1 MRRTRGLSLAGVA
14 ALAAMSAGQAAVA
27 EPTPTPLPA
36 DRLAVRVTVDSVSPH
51 ILRPGLPIELTGRV
65 VNDGDQPLI
74 GVHVRPRLGSRPVDT
89 RSGLAQTLADD
100 GPLSGYLADLDLE
113 GDLPAHTSLPW
124 RATIPADTVG
134 RNASGLTVYVVGAE
148 VRARLG
154 EGGER
159 ATLARTRVPLPFV
172 PAAARFRP
180 TQLAVLWPLVQ
191 TPARGPSATY
201 LDDSLARSL
210 SGSGRLGRLLTLGAT
225 PRRDPVGPPGSPA
238 PTSRPLPLTWVADPA
253 LLQGAADLADGYR
266 YLDGGRSERGT
277 GTDAAQAWLRAAG
290 PVLRSARA
298 EGRLLTLPY
307 ADPDIEA
314 LNRVGLGSDV
324 GIAAR
329 RGAEQVSASV
339 DVPAADAVVWP
350 PAGLLSPAGLDLLA
364 TSKVSAVLL
373 RGEAAPVQ
381 SPLNYTPSARTSLPS
396 SAGPVEAL
404 LTDPT
409 LDAVLAAGVTD
420 PPADSGLA
428 ADGEPPTAAALVQR
442 FLAETAVIT
451 AELPSRSRA
460 LITAAPRR
468 WDPSVGFAGTL
479 LNRIGTAPWLNL
491 VPLAAVRA
499 ADPDTTPRQPLV
511 YPPDQARA
519 ELSTDYLSAPRVGVT
534 ALRSRLRDLRSIL
547 GEQAA
552 TATLPFDFAL
562 LRAESAQ
569 WREDPTT
576 GRAVRQATGTA
587 LLRDSGR
594 VRIASK
600 GLITLASSRGTLPI
614 TLENELDSPVT
625 VRLRLSTPSRA
636 RLTADDTALHT
647 VEAHRKRTLQIDA
660 TAFTS
665 GVFTVQAQLFTPAG
679 DPYGDS
685 VELRVRSTSYG
696 AIAVA
701 ITTGGLIL
709 LGVAIVIRLTRR
721 MLAARRARAGETA

>member
-1 MRRTRGLSLAGVA
+1 MRRGRGLALAGMA
-14 ALAAMSAGQAAVA
+14 ALISAGAAAVA
-27 EPTPTPLPA
+27 EPTPTPLA
-36 DRLAVRVTVDSVSPH
+36 TDQLTVRITIDAVSPH
-51 ILRPGLPIELTGRV
+51 ILRSGVPIELAGRV
-65 VNDGDQPLI
+65 VNDGDLPLL
-74 GVHVRPRLGSRPVDT
+74 GVHVRPRVGSRPVDT
-89 RSGLAQTLADD
+89 RSGLARAVTDD
-100 GPLSGYLADLDLE
+100 GPLSGYLADLDLSA
-113 GDLPAHTSLPW
+113 DLPPHASLPW

-134 RNASGLTVYVVGAE
+134 RNASGLTVYLVGAE
-148 VRARLG
+148 VRARPG
-154 EGGER
+154 EGAER
-159 ATLARTRVPLPFV
+159 STLARTRLPLPYV
-172 PAAARFRP
+172 PAGARFRP
-180 TQLAVLWPLVQ
+180 TQLALVWPLVE

-201 LDDSLARSL
+201 LDDSLAQSL
-210 SGSGRLGRLLTLGAT
+210 RPGGRLGRLLSLGAAV
-225 PRRDPVGPPGSPA
+225 RRDPPGPLGSPA
-238 PTSRPLPLTWVADPA
+238 PAAHVLPLTWAADPA

-266 YLDGGRSERGT
+266 YLNGGKSKAGDGT
-277 GTDAAQAWLRAAG
+277 AAAEAWVQAAG

-314 LNRVGLGSDV
+314 LTRVGLGSDV
-324 GIAAR
+324 GIAVR
-329 RGAEQVSASV
+329 RGAEQVSASL

-350 PAGLLSPAGLDLLA
+350 PGGWLSPAGLDLLA

-373 RGEAAPVQ
+373 RGEAAPVE
-381 SPLNYTPSARTSLPS
+381 PALTYTPTARTSLPS
-396 SAGPVEAL
+396 SAGLVEAL

-409 LDAVLAAGVTD
+409 LDAVLAAGVAD
-420 PPADSGLA
+420 PPADGGLA

-460 LITAAPRR
+460 LIAAAPPR
-468 WDPSVGFAGTL
+468 WDPSPRFAAAL

-499 ADPDTTPRQPLV
+499 ADPDPARRAALV
-511 YPPDQARA
+511 YPTEQRRV
-519 ELSTDYLSAPRVGVT
+519 ELSSDYLSAPRVGLA

-547 GEQAA
+547 GEQAP

-569 WREDPTT
+569 WREDPRA
-576 GRAVRQATGTA
+576 GRALRMVTGTA
-587 LLRDSGR
+587 LLRESGR

-625 VRLRLSTPSRA
+625 VRLRLSTASRA

-647 VEAHRKRTLQIDA
+647 IEAHRKRTLQIDA

-665 GVFTVQAQLFTPAG
+665 GVFTVEAQLFTPAG
-679 DPYGDS
+679 DPYGDAVS
-685 VELRVRSTSYG
+685 LRVRSTSYG

-709 LGVAIVIRLTRR
+709 LAVAICFRLARR
-721 MLAARRARAGETA
+721 ILAARRRAREPA